1 MSLAGLRDSAIASRT
16 AAGGWLPGLLVAAAL
31 LLGALPASGAGLGRL
46 AGESERDFVTRL
58 APAGLPLLHLAS
70 ETGASG
76 ALAAFYEQEF
86 EQDGQSYRRLLG
98 RVFQPEARGRYRL
111 HRLDSLEPEGGSPEI
126 EAAFFTS
133 ARAGRPALLVV
144 LCSWPQV
151 HHDYQGRLYA
161 TQVYR
166 LPRPGSKAVRLQHE
180 RQLESRLEGGCECDW
195 SDGTHSS
202 ARHRSE
208 AELRATLAGLGL

>member
-1 MSLAGLRDSAIASRT
+1 MKLLASLLTAATLMLGTASAI
-16 AAGGWLPGLLVAAAL
+16 
-31 LLGALPASGAGLGRL
+31 GADSGRRL
-46 AGESERDFVTRL
+46 SGESERDFVTRL

-70 ETGASG
+70 DADASG
-76 ALAAFYEQEF
+76 ALAAFYEQAF

-98 RVFQPEARGRYRL
+98 QLFQPGPKGSYRRLQLDRY
-111 HRLDSLEPEGGSPEI
+111 EPEGGAPQI

-144 LCSWPQV
+144 LCSWPQL

-166 LPRPGSKAVRLQHE
+166 LPRPGSKAVRLQHD
-180 RQLESRLEGGCECDW
+180 RRLEARLEGGCQCDW